1 MSYTLVCLNLFC
13 IFRGK
18 KTKEMLLVRGKLSFL
33 YVDILFDMTKCKFI
47 VKNSSL
53 KCWFA
58 FLHIFVADTK
68 IIFVYHFVALLR
80 LKTFLYFLRK
90 KSFFYFGKW
99 NFLTVKSSYIS
110 GGNFPSSNDKKNKEN
125 LLRKNFFYFFKKIIF
140 FIFQKMELSTP
151 EIKTFLTF
159 FLKKPTLK

>member
-1 MSYTLVCLNLFC
+1 MLICVLAYFCSGHKNNFHLLFRSSFKIKNIL
-13 IFRGK
+13 IFSQK
-18 KTKEMLLVRGKLSFL
+18 KV
-33 YVDILFDMTKCKFI
+33 
-47 VKNSSL
+47 
-53 KCWFA
+53 
-58 FLHIFVADTK
+58 
-68 IIFVYHFVALLR
+68 
-80 LKTFLYFLRK
+80 
-90 KSFFYFGKW
+90 FFYFGKW

-159 FLKKPTLK
+159 FLKKPTLKKFLILFNSTSKFFYE